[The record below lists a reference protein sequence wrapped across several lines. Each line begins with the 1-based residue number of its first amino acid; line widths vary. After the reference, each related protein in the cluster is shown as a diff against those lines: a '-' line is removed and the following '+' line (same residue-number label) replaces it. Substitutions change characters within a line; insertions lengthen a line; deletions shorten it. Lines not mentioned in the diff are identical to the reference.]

1 MPDAAVTDPVDSTH
15 QHAVDAPIPSD
26 NSSASSSNDPFEELF
41 RRVYPD
47 LRSYGQRLTSHTS
60 IVEDAIQE
68 VFMALWRSDTA
79 VGDLTHPRSYLLCAL
94 RRQILGHLQTERKRH
109 TRHDDHA
116 KETSSFTG
124 TYEDLIVAHERRSEQ
139 HAKVKA
145 ALSTLSERRR
155 EALYLRFRHGL
166 THREVAEV
174 MDIAPQTARNYV
186 SEALL
191 HIRQHI
197 KAVDAP

>member
-1 MPDAAVTDPVDSTH
+1 MDASTPPDDGSVSP
-15 QHAVDAPIPSD
+15 
-26 NSSASSSNDPFEELF
+26 SNDPFEELF
-41 RRVYPD
+41 RQVYPD
-47 LRSYGQRLTSHTS
+47 LRSYGRRLTTRTAV
-60 IVEDAIQE
+60 VEDAIQE

-79 VGDLTHPRSYLLCAL
+79 VGDLTHPRSYLLSAL
-94 RRQILGHLQTERKRH
+94 RRQILGHLQTERKLH

-116 KETSSFTG
+116 KETPAFIG

-139 HAKVKA
+139 HTKVKA
-145 ALSTLSERRR
+145 ALSTLSERRH

-166 THREVAEV
+166 THQEVADV
-174 MDIAPQTARNYV
+174 MDIAHQTARNYV

-197 KAVDAP
+197 KAVDAS